1 MNEQIKNIRALAKN
15 ILTEQEINFSELL
28 IQELQTISLDIDSLN
43 IAYLLSIKELTND
56 KIKYIKDNFNETI
69 LSKIELFRR
78 ISSINVPTGSKL
90 IMALRNIFIE
100 LTDDLKLII
109 IKLYERTVTLKIANK
124 ANSEDLFQLAEQCL
138 GLYAPIAHRL
148 GIRQIYNQIEDIAFK
163 VLYHDDFVKL
173 DIAIEKKRN
182 FLENKLK
189 SMAEIVREQ
198 LAKNNIE
205 ADIQYRVKRP
215 YSIFKKLQNKSIEID
230 QIFDLMALRIITK
243 NIDDCYLCLGIA
255 HRNWIPIENRF
266 RDWVTFPKP
275 NGYRSIQ
282 TTVITNSGDKFE
294 IQIRTEQ
301 MHKEAEFG
309 SAAHWAYKEKTSTDD
324 SWIARL
330 KEFLENDEYFSNP
343 SALDDLLKSEAK
355 RNYIH
360 ILTPKGE
367 VKTLSEGS
375 SLLDFAFSIH
385 SDVFL
390 HCTGGRVNNKFV
402 KLKSELKTGD
412 VVEVITN
419 KNAKPSRDW
428 LEFLKSTSARSKLIQ
443 WIKKNE
449 TEQLLSDGK
458 RSWERFKK
466 TNRHKIA
473 SFEDESVFKQNLT
486 KIGYKSPDDFYSAI
500 GINSLKLSLTLLR
513 KLYPLAFE
521 HKKRE
526 IKQLDR
532 KQKSLK
538 DMQINVEGLTNIETK
553 LAKCCNPIKGEPIIA
568 YITQK
573 TGIKV
578 HSQHCVYFLNGLLDE
593 SRLKPAVWSDK
604 SNTQSI
610 KVRVFGVDYNKIFT
624 AAVESAQ
631 SDKISILSTEKKPL
645 SKQFDCLEIE
655 LEIKDIE
662 QYNHY
667 IAKLKKYGFIKSIK

>member
-1 MNEQIKNIRALAKN
+1 MNEQIENIRALSKP
-15 ILTEQEINFSELL
+15 ILLPEEIEFSELL
-28 IQELQTISLDIDSLN
+28 IQELQSISLDTDSLTV
-43 IAYLLSIKELTND
+43 AYLQSIKELNQD
-56 KIKYIKDNFNETI
+56 KNKYIKDNFSDRI

-78 ISSINVPTGSKL
+78 ISSISVPTGTKR

-100 LTDDLKLII
+100 LTNDLKLII
-109 IKLYERTVTLKIANK
+109 VKLYERLTALKIANK
-124 ANSEDLFQLAEQCL
+124 TDSDELSQLADECL

-173 DIAIEKKRN
+173 DNAIEKKRK
-182 FLENKLK
+182 FYESKLK
-189 SMAEIVREQ
+189 AMAEIVREQ
-198 LAKNNIE
+198 LAQNNIT

-215 YSIFKKLQNKSIEID
+215 YSIFKKLKNKSIELD
-230 QIFDLMALRIITK
+230 EIFDLMALRIITQK
-243 NIDDCYLCLGIA
+243 IDDCYLCLGIA

-282 TTVITNSGDKFE
+282 TTVITNNGDKFE
-294 IQIRTEQ
+294 IQIRTEE
-301 MHKEAEFG
+301 MHKEAEYG
-309 SAAHWAYKEKTSTDD
+309 SAAHWAYKEKTNADE

-343 SALDDLLKSEAK
+343 SALDELLKSEAK

-367 VKTLSEGS
+367 IKTLAEGS
-375 SLLDFAFSIH
+375 TLLDFAFSIH

-390 HCTGGRVNNKFV
+390 HCTGGRVNSKFV
-402 KLKSELKTGD
+402 KLKTVLNTGD

-419 KNAKPSRDW
+419 KNTKPSRDW
-428 LEFLKSTSARSKLIQ
+428 LLFLKSPSARSKLIQ

-458 RSWERFKK
+458 RAWERFKK
-466 TNRHKIA
+466 SNRHKIA
-473 SFEDESVFKQNLT
+473 GFEDETAFKQNLS

-513 KLYPLAFE
+513 KLYPTAFE

-532 KQKSLK
+532 KQKAAAE
-538 DMQINVEGLTNIETK
+538 MQINVEGLTNIETK

-568 YITQK
+568 YVTQK

-578 HSQHCVYFLNGLLDE
+578 HSQKCIYYLNGLLDE
-593 SRLKPAVWSDK
+593 SRLKPATWSNK
-604 SNTQSI
+604 SNLQSI
-610 KVRVFGVDYNKIFT
+610 KVRVFGIDFNKLFT

-631 SDKISILSTEKKPL
+631 SDKINILSTEKKAL
-645 SKQFDCLEIE
+645 SKQFDCLELS

-667 IAKLKKYGFIKSIK
+667 ITKLKKYSFIKSIK